1 MDRLMMIQ
9 NQQKSVGEQT
19 KTDVFGVINR
29 LVPMFQM
36 ASYERSVGEREMCS
50 IRIIEHCLRQ

>member
-1 MDRLMMIQ
+1 MMIQ

-19 KTDVFGVINR
+19 KTDVFGVVNR